1 MVYWWLREQGDENI
15 RFSASLCGQWREGDL
30 IMGLFLTIPDSVV
43 QAIRLPEKRLREEM
57 LLELAVALYAQEALS
72 FGKGRELAGLSK
84 YEFGRILGQREIAR
98 HYSEEELE
106 DDLAYAHG

>member
-1 MVYWWLREQGDENI
+1 M
-15 RFSASLCGQWREGDL
+15 S
-30 IMGLFLTIPDSVV
+30 LFLAIPDSVV

-72 FGKGRELAGLSK
+72 FGKARELAGLSK

-98 HYSEEELE
+98 HYSKEELE